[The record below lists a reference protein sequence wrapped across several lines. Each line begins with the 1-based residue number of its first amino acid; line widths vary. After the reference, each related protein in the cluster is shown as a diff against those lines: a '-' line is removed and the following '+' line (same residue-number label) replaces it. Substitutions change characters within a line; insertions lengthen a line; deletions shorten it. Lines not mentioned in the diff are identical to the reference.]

1 LSYTRTAL
9 GLIAVGVPAVWWF
22 TDFPIQALG
31 FASLLLGVSLIGV
44 GVYRFFLV
52 KAEIDAHHKK

>member
-22 TDFPIQALG
+22 TDFPIQALRV
-31 FASLLLGVSLIGV
+31 ASLLLGVSLIGV
-44 GVYRFFLV
+44 GVYRFLV